1 MNVSSSFF
9 AYHILPLVFIDL
21 TTLAKR
27 EKVMISN
34 AVTMFNFEDA
44 NVRVIN
50 KNEEPWFVAKDVCE
64 VLGHSNHRMAIQSLD
79 DDEKGVRITDTPGGK
94 QKISVISESGLY
106 VLVVRSTKPNAKKFR
121 KWVTSE
127 VLPSIRKHG
136 VYATPLTVE
145 KMISDP
151 DYAINLLNALK
162 NTRKEKEKLIPKA
175 AHSDSLCDSESLF
188 TTTQIAKRLGTGAQS
203 LNKFLIY
210 KGILRQDKMPAFKI
224 QNRNGE
230 LFKIVVHK
238 ISEDKT
244 TQYIKWFEAGAR
256 YITSLW

>member
-1 MNVSSSFF
+1 
-9 AYHILPLVFIDL
+9 
-21 TTLAKR
+21 
-27 EKVMISN
+27 
-34 AVTMFNFEDA
+34 MFNFEDA

-50 KNEEPWFVAKDVCE
+50 RNEEPWFVAKDVCD
-64 VLGHSNHRMAIQSLD
+64 VLGFKYASDATKYLDEEEKALINNPSFTSNPNGDVSI
-79 DDEKGVRITDTPGGK
+79 IN
-94 QKISVISESGLY
+94 ESGLY
-106 VLVVRSTKPNAKKFR
+106 SLILRSRKPNAKKFKR
-121 KWVTSE
+121 WVTGE

-136 VYATPLTVE
+136 AYATPDVVE
-145 KMISDP
+145 KALSDP
-151 DYAINLLNALK
+151 DSMIKVLTALK
-162 NTRKEKEKLIPKA
+162 QERKEKENLIPKA

-203 LNKFLIY
+203 LNKFLIS

-256 YITSLW
+256 YITSLWQRDDLLLA

>member
-1 MNVSSSFF
+1 MTQ
-9 AYHILPLVFIDL
+9 A
-21 TTLAKR
+21 
-27 EKVMISN
+27 
-34 AVTMFNFEDA
+34 AVKMFNFEDA

-50 KNEEPWFVAKDVCE
+50 RDEEPWFVAKDVCE
-64 VLGHSNHRMAIQSLD
+64 VLGISKYRDAIMKLD
-79 DDEKGVRITDTPGGK
+79 DDERGSVKVDTLGGVQTTTTIN
-94 QKISVISESGLY
+94 ESGLY
-106 VLVVRSTKPNAKKFR
+106 SLILRSRKPNAKKFKR
-121 KWVTSE
+121 WVTGE

-136 VYATPLTVE
+136 AYARPDTIENMLT
-145 KMISDP
+145 DP
-151 DYAINLLNALK
+151 DSMIKVLTALK
-162 NTRKEKEKLIPKA
+162 QERKEKEKLIPKA
-175 AHSDSLCDSESLF
+175 VHSDSLCDSESLF

-244 TQYIKWFEAGAR
+244 TQYIKWFESGAR
-256 YITSLW
+256 YITSLWQRDDLLPA

>member
-1 MNVSSSFF
+1 M
-9 AYHILPLVFIDL
+9 
-21 TTLAKR
+21 TQ
-27 EKVMISN
+27 
-34 AVTMFNFEDA
+34 AVAMFNFEDA

-50 KNEEPWFVAKDVCE
+50 KNEEPWFVAKDVCD
-64 VLGHSNHRMAIQSLD
+64 VLGFKYASDATKYLDEEEKALINNPSFTSNPNGDVSI
-79 DDEKGVRITDTPGGK
+79 IN
-94 QKISVISESGLY
+94 ESGLY
-106 VLVVRSTKPNAKKFR
+106 SLILRSRKPNAKKFKR
-121 KWVTSE
+121 WVTGE

-136 VYATPLTVE
+136 AYATPDTIENMLT
-145 KMISDP
+145 DP
-151 DYAINLLNALK
+151 DSMIKVLTALK
-162 NTRKEKEKLIPKA
+162 QERKEKEKLIPKA
-175 AHSDSLCDSESLF
+175 AHSDLVCDSESLF

-256 YITSLW
+256 YITSLWQRDDLLLA

>member
-1 MNVSSSFF
+1 
-9 AYHILPLVFIDL
+9 
-21 TTLAKR
+21 
-27 EKVMISN
+27 MISN

-50 KNEEPWFVAKDVCE
+50 RNEEPWFVAKDVCE
-64 VLGHSNHRMAIQSLD
+64 VLELSNITEALRNLD
-79 DDEKGVRITDTPGGK
+79 EDERGSELMNTSGGT
-94 QKISVISESGLY
+94 QNSIIINESGLY
-106 VLVVRSTKPNAKKFR
+106 SLILRSRKPNAKKFKR
-121 KWVTSE
+121 WVTGE

-136 VYATPLTVE
+136 AYATPDVVE
-145 KMISDP
+145 KALTDP
-151 DYAINLLNALK
+151 DSMIKVLTALK
-162 NTRKEKEKLIPKA
+162 QERKEKEKLIPKA

-224 QNRNGE
+224 QHRSGE

-238 ISEDKT
+238 ISEDKS

-256 YITSLW
+256 YITSLWQRDDLLPA